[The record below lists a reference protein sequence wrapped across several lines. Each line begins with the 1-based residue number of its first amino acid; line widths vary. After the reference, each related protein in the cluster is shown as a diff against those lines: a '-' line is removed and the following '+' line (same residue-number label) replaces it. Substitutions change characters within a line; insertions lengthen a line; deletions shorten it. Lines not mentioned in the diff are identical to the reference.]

1 MISRRNIRV
10 KVMQTVYAAETMDP
24 VMPADKARKLLDTHF
39 DQSRQLFTYLVLLI
53 TETARYAETDAKYRA
68 SKHLPSAEDLNVN
81 TKIAGN
87 TLLWQILEDQSFTQA
102 AQESRI
108 QQVLDRE
115 MVREIYGKL
124 AASEYYKNYLSA
136 LSRDKKDEKEILGYI
151 FTDLILADESVIS
164 HLEEHFIHWDDDA
177 DMMVQLVMNY
187 LGKPS
192 GSNFQDIISK
202 DKRGFGHDLLQAT
215 LEKKEYCLE
224 LIRPKLKNWDADR
237 IATLDMILMRMGV
250 CELFY
255 FETIPAKVTINEYI
269 DLAKEYSTPQSG
281 QFVNGIL
288 DNIHKEMEQEGTLKK
303 VDFKKQ

>member
-10 KVMQTVYAAETMDP
+10 KVMQTVYAVETMDP

-39 DQSRQLFTYLVLLI
+39 DQTRQLFTYLVLLI

-68 SKHLPSAEDLNVN
+68 SKHLPTAEDLNVN

-87 TLLWQILEDQSFTQA
+87 TLLWQILEDQSFSQA

-124 AASEYYKNYLSA
+124 ASSDYYKNYLSA
-136 LSRDKKDEKEILGYI
+136 QSRDKKDEKEILGYI
-151 FTDLILADESVIS
+151 FTDLILADESVIA

-202 DKRGFGHDLLQAT
+202 DKRGFGQDLLQAT
-215 LEKKEYCLE
+215 LEKKEYCLD
-224 LIRPKLKNWDADR
+224 LIKPKLKNWDADR

-288 DNIHKEMEQEGTLKK
+288 DNIHKEMEQEGKLKK